1 MEVWDTIVE
10 MVDGWP
16 LGAAEAQEMRTEFKE
31 ERERFR
37 KQHTESMETYLPYGW
52 DIGSDED
59 E

>member
-1 MEVWDTIVE
+1 MEIWDRIVE

-16 LGAAEAQEMRTEFKE
+16 LGMGEAQEMRSAFKE